1 METNTRKKYEQYFL
15 LNAWCI
21 ISLMFI
27 FSSCR
32 KDIITGPVGDH
43 LKIAVIT
50 DIHYLDPSLLKNGA
64 ETGKALTDYMNSDPK
79 MIPYGDPIFRAVIEK
94 LKAERPDIVLVAGD
108 ITKDGE
114 KISHLSVAH
123 LFQELEDDHIQVI
136 VVPGN
141 HDINNPFA
149 QRYDGDNAYPTASVT
164 PEEFRQAGYANVES
178 TKRFPP
184 LHSIDGG
191 CEIISKPNQN
201 RETLVISG

>member
-32 KDIITGPVGDH
+32 KDIITGQVGDH

-64 ETGKALTDYMNSDPK
+64 ETGKALTDYMHSDPK

-94 LKAERPDIVLVAGD
+94 LKAERPDIVLVA
-108 ITKDGE
+108 
-114 KISHLSVAH
+114 
-123 LFQELEDDHIQVI
+123 
-136 VVPGN
+136 
-141 HDINNPFA
+141 
-149 QRYDGDNAYPTASVT
+149 
-164 PEEFRQAGYANVES
+164 
-178 TKRFPP
+178 
-184 LHSIDGG
+184 
-191 CEIISKPNQN
+191 
-201 RETLVISG
+201 